1 MSKPSYVLIT
11 PARNE
16 AGYISKTIESV
27 INQTVLPEKWV
38 IVNDRST
45 DQTVEIVSRYVE
57 KYNFITLV
65 HTKKYEKRNF
75 TSKVNAIEVG
85 FTQLRNIDYDFLG
98 ILDADVSFE
107 SNYYKYI
114 LKQFQQNPRLG
125 ISGGLIF
132 DVYRGKCVQWVTR
145 LNSSV
150 GGPIQ
155 MFRRQCYDDMGGFT
169 PHEKGGEDA
178 IAEFVARKNGW
189 AVRTFPSAKVFHHRR
204 VGTYDRSI
212 WRARFLQGERDF
224 MIGYHPLF
232 EVAKCMRRVV
242 ERPYFMGSLCW
253 LSGYLGAAL
262 RKDMRTVPLDV
273 VRYIR
278 KEQRQLLLNLF
289 SSFVKKAEK

>member
-1 MSKPSYVLIT
+1 MESSYVLIT

-16 AGYISKTIESV
+16 AAYISKTIESV

-38 IVNDRST
+38 IVNDSST

-57 KYNFITLV
+57 KYNFIMLV
-65 HTKKYEKRNF
+65 HAGEDDKRDF

-85 FTQLRNIDYDFLG
+85 FAQLRNTDYDFLG

-107 SNYYKYI
+107 SDYYKYI
-114 LKQFQQNPRLG
+114 LEQFQQNPKLG

-132 DVYRGKCVQWVTR
+132 DVYGGTYLQWITR

-155 MFRRQCYDDMGGFT
+155 MFRRQCYDDMGGLT

-189 AVRTFPSAKVFHHRR
+189 EVQTIPSLKVSHYRR
-204 VGTYDRSI
+204 VGTFGRNI
-212 WRARFLQGERDF
+212 WQARFLQGERDYV
-224 MIGYHPLF
+224 IGYHPLF
-232 EVAKCMRRVV
+232 EIAKCMRRVM
-242 ERPYFMGSLCW
+242 ERPYFVGSLCW

-262 RKDMRTVPLDV
+262 RKDKRTVPSDV

-278 KEQRQLLLNLF
+278 KEQCQLLLNLL
-289 SSFVKKAEK
+289 SSFVKKAGK